1 MPTLQ
6 RSKLLHSIQ
15 TWKEKAL
22 ARRAQIKALKKRM
35 TELVLS
41 RDEWKRKAQQ
51 RQQQILTLQA
61 ENARLAMVK
70 AQPEKKSARPATTI
84 PSKASKRSSS

>member
-22 ARRAQIKALKKRM
+22 ARRAHIKALKKRLA
-35 TELVLS
+35 ELAQS
-41 RDEWKRKAQQ
+41 RDGWKRKAQH
-51 RQQQILTLQA
+51 RQQQILTLQV
-61 ENARLAMVK
+61 ENARLAALK
-70 AQPEKKSARPATTI
+70 AAPEKTSALPGTSI
-84 PSKASKRSSS
+84 PSKVFKHSSC